1 MAKVE
6 LSKEQARELYYNI
19 NSYYVFL
26 KAASNVD
33 KSYFENLKFW
43 NSSMNNHLRRSRES
57 IGALL
62 SEFNKQLKAIN
73 SDIVDYEAPGELYD
87 LLRVASRLNPSKI
100 KEITDELSG
109 KGQAISNI

>member
-43 NSSMNNHLRRSRES
+43 LPTMNNHLKKARES
-57 IGALL
+57 ICALL
-62 SEFNKQLKAIN
+62 SEFNKQLKAID
-73 SDIVDYEAPGELYD
+73 SDNVDYEAPGGLYD
-87 LLRVASRLNPSKI
+87 LLSVASRLNPNKI

-109 KGQAISNI
+109 KF

>member
-6 LSKEQARELYYNI
+6 LSKDQARELYYNI

-43 NSSMNNHLRRSRES
+43 SPVMNNHLKKARGSVS
-57 IGALL
+57 MLL
-62 SEFNKQLKAIN
+62 SEFNKQFKAID
-73 SDIVDYEAPGELYD
+73 SDIVDYEVPGELYD
-87 LLRVASRLNPSKI
+87 LLSVASRLNPSKI
-100 KEITDELSG
+100 KEITDEFSG
-109 KGQAISNI
+109 KGEAISNS